1 MLVPEGVLA
10 TCPGHDVD
18 LHLTLDPGR
27 PVTRQ
32 IFEQLR
38 DAVLSGRLQAGEAL
52 PSSRSLAAALGVSRT
67 TVLAALDHLMAEG
80 YLSTRAGVGTYV
92 SQDVRRVDRPWRP
105 PSALRPLPW
114 WAEDAWGVPEASGE
128 APEFDFGTGIPD
140 TSRFPFGTWRRLLDG
155 ATQAGAEDGR
165 YADPQGVPSLRRS
178 IARHLA
184 VSRGLRTSADDVVVT
199 AGVQQAITLLAQVL
213 VEPGDLV
220 AVEDPGYPLVR
231 RALTAARARVV
242 PVPVD
247 SDGLAVHLLPTGAKL
262 VYVTPA
268 HHFPLGV
275 RMSQARRSALLEWA
289 RDNDAA
295 VVEDDYDTD
304 FRYGGRPID
313 ALHSLDRA
321 GRVVYVG
328 SFSKT
333 LLPSLRVG
341 YCVAPPGLR
350 DALRRAR
357 FVADWHGPVAPQ
369 VALAGFMDEGRLTYY
384 IRRMRR
390 LYQAKRDRLI
400 GILDS
405 DFDDVLARVPSTAG
419 LHLAAWA
426 RSDDAD
432 VDGWLRRA
440 AEHGVAV
447 SAVQDYATQLH
458 RPGLVFGFGA
468 IPEERVAPG
477 LARLRS
483 AIDA

>member
-1 MLVPEGVLA
+1 M
-10 TCPGHDVD
+10 D
-18 LHLTLDPGR
+18 LHLTLDPGQ

-32 IFEQLR
+32 IFEQIR
-38 DAVLSGRLQAGEAL
+38 DAVLSGRLQGGQAL

-67 TVLAALDHLMAEG
+67 TVLAAVDHLMAEG
-80 YLSTRAGVGTYV
+80 YLSARAGVGTYV
-92 SQDVRRVDRPWRP
+92 SQDVQGVERPWTR

-114 WAEDAWGVPEASGE
+114 WGEDSWGVPEQPGE
-128 APEFDFGTGIPD
+128 APAFDFGTGVPD
-140 TSRFPFGTWRRLLDG
+140 PSRFPFATWRRLLDG
-155 ATQAGAEDGR
+155 ANQAAAEHGR
-165 YADPQGVPSLRRS
+165 YADPQGVPALRRS
-178 IARHLA
+178 LARHLA
-184 VSRGLRTSADDVVVT
+184 VSRGLRASSDDVVVT

-213 VEPGDLV
+213 LEPGDLV

-231 RALTAARARVV
+231 RAFTAARARVV

-247 SDGLAVHLLPTGAKL
+247 GDGLAVHLLPAGAKL

-275 RMSQARRSALLEWA
+275 RMSLSRRTALLEWA
-289 RDNDAA
+289 RDSDAA

-333 LLPSLRVG
+333 LLPSLRLG
-341 YCVAPPGLR
+341 YCVAPPALR

-369 VALAGFMDEGRLTYY
+369 LALAGFIDEGRLTTY
-384 IRRMRR
+384 IRKMRR
-390 LYQAKRDRLI
+390 HYEAKRVRLI
-400 GILDS
+400 QTLDS
-405 DFDDVLARVPSTAG
+405 DFDDVLARIPSTAG

-426 RSDDAD
+426 TSDNAD

-440 AEHGVAV
+440 AKQGVAV
-447 SAVQDYATQLH
+447 SAVQDYATQPV
-458 RPGLVFGFGA
+458 RPGMVFGFGA
-468 IPEERVAPG
+468 IPAERVAPG
-477 LARLRS
+477 LARLRA